1 MIASHDNS
9 VFACS
14 ILAMACAMKEALA
27 ITGGTSPSEGQDGA
41 STVASLGAADVEK
54 NLCTVPAVACMG
66 TFQSI

>member
-1 MIASHDNS
+1 
-9 VFACS
+9 
-14 ILAMACAMKEALA
+14 MACAMKEALA